1 MVMMST
7 PIRKTIKGM
16 RRQTRLVGWKTQ
28 GKYKETLG
36 KRGRHK
42 GKGEIQTKGKGEQVR
57 KEGEGYSLDYLGEA

>member
-7 PIRKTIKGM
+7 PIRKTIKRM

-42 GKGEIQTKGKGEQVR
+42 GKGEIQTKGKGE
-57 KEGEGYSLDYLGEA
+57 

>member
-16 RRQTRLVGWKTQ
+16 RKQTRWVGWKTQ

-36 KRGRHK
+36 KRVRHK
-42 GKGEIQTKGKGEQVR
+42 GKGEIQTKGKGE
-57 KEGEGYSLDYLGEA
+57 